1 VILLKRSF
9 ERLLELISGMPMP
22 VIEVNEDNREVVV
35 KNANGAIG
43 YVLENYTD
51 EQVETIK
58 RAVDGN
64 RIRNERELRALEI
77 LEEFLSYEIDIR
89 DYDSFF
95 KLYDFVEEEY
105 CEQDKTVTG
114 TMIMCVDNYK
124 VEMDMKVNLLDE
136 EVYVYQAEDYQ
147 KCGIYN
153 RYFLVEFIANII
165 NSVKFGNKCNVKN

>member
-1 VILLKRSF
+1 MILLKRSF

-22 VIEVNEDNREVVV
+22 VIEINEDNREVIV
-35 KNANGAIG
+35 KNVNGTIG

-51 EQVETIK
+51 EQLETIK
-58 RAVDGN
+58 RAVDGG
-64 RIRNERELRALEI
+64 RVRNERELRALEI
-77 LEEFLSYEIDIR
+77 LEEFLSDEIDIR
-89 DYDSFF
+89 DYASFF

-114 TMIMCVDNYK
+114 TMIMCVDAYK
-124 VEMDMKVNLLDE
+124 VEVDMKIDLLNE

-153 RYFLVEFIANII
+153 RCFLVEFIANII
-165 NSVKFGNKCNVKN
+165 DSVRFGIKCDIKK